1 MNSLDKN
8 LTGHNQTNIFLQ
20 SLIELNE
27 FDGKP
32 SEFFTK
38 LINTKRLVVE
48 ASGAL
53 LVKKTGDT
61 YGLVTSSPPISK
73 NPPEWINTALEKL
86 KSMSDLDG
94 LYSHKISED
103 EDGTYK
109 DYLAYIPLVP
119 GSPQMGIEVYYLHAR
134 DISEL
139 NFRLQKLQIL
149 LPYYSFYEGKV
160 KLKDFQQKTERMYKA
175 FEVIIKLNTFD
186 GFLGSLMALCNELA
200 ANWSCSRVS
209 FGLKKSRYVKVKA
222 ISNSEKFNKK
232 TDVVRNLEKVMEECI
247 DQNLEITFPQD
258 GDGGTVA
265 RAAKSF
271 SEQHGPVSLLS
282 LPLRRSGQ
290 VFGVLTFERGAEKPF
305 SKDEIE
311 VFRLIADLYTPRLEF
326 LKKND
331 RFIAVKIADEFR
343 KFSALVI
350 GAKHTW
356 IKLIVLALLGAAY
369 WLSVAKGMYQVE
381 STFTFEPNKT
391 HIVTA
396 PFNGEIIKI
405 HVENGQKIE
414 KGVPLFKLDATEMR
428 LQQNTLLSNK
438 LEAQKKAAVA
448 LREGNAAEEQI
459 ARAEAKG
466 IDAEIEL
473 TEYFLSRAEVLA
485 PIGGTVVSEEL
496 KKREFSVIELGKP
509 LLEIVDDSKLNIVL
523 FVPEDQVAD
532 IKLGKTG
539 ELAAA
544 GYPDSKIKFR
554 VTDIENIARVVS
566 GANVFKVKAEFLDGE
581 KLDWLKSGMEGVAR
595 INVEERHHAWIWTRK
610 AINWLRM
617 KFWF

>member
-1 MNSLDKN
+1 KN
-8 LTGHNQTNIFLQ
+8 LTGHNQTNIFLN

-32 SEFFTK
+32 SEFFNK

-48 ASGAL
+48 ASGAVL
-53 LVKKTGDT
+53 LRKTGDT
-61 YGLVTSSPPISK
+61 YGLVTSSPPLNGKS
-73 NPPEWINTALEKL
+73 PEWLNIALKKL
-86 KSMSDLDG
+86 QARENLDG
-94 LYSHKISED
+94 LYSHKINDD
-103 EDGTYK
+103 EDSSYK
-109 DYLAYIPLVP
+109 DYLAYIPLKPGVP
-119 GSPQMGIEVYYLHAR
+119 EMGIEVYYLHAR

-139 NFRLQKLQIL
+139 NYRLQKLQIL
-149 LPYYSFYEGKV
+149 LPYYNFYEGKV
-160 KLKDFQQKTERMYKA
+160 KLKDFQEKTERMYKA
-175 FEVIIKLNTFD
+175 FEIIIKLNTFD

-209 FGLKKSRYVKVKA
+209 FGLKKSRYIKIKA

-232 TDVVRNLEKVMEECI
+232 TDVVRDLEKVMEECY
-247 DQNLEITFPQD
+247 DQNLEIPFPQD

-265 RAAKSF
+265 RSAKSF
-271 SEQHGPVSLLS
+271 SEQHGPVSLVS

-290 VFGVLTFERGAEKPF
+290 LFGVLTFERGAENPF
-305 SKDEIE
+305 TKDEIE

-331 RFIAVKIADEFR
+331 RFIAVKIAEECR
-343 KFSALVI
+343 KFSSMMI

-356 IKLIVLALLGAAY
+356 LKLIVLALLGLAY

-405 HVENGQKIE
+405 NVENGQRIE
-414 KGVPLFKLDATEMR
+414 KDVPLFKLDATEMR
-428 LQQNTLLSNK
+428 LQQNSLLSNR

-473 TEYFLSRAEVLA
+473 TEYFLSQAEVKA
-485 PIGGTVVSEEL
+485 PIGGMVVSEEL

-509 LLEIVDDSKLNIVL
+509 LLEIVDDSQLKIIL
-523 FVPEDQVAD
+523 FVPEDQIAD
-532 IKLGKTG
+532 IELGRTG

-554 VTDIENIARVVS
+554 VIDVENIARVVS

-581 KLDWLKSGMEGVAR
+581 KLDWLKPGMEGVAR
-595 INVEERHHAWIWTRK
+595 INVEERLYAWIWTRK